1 MTDKNLRQTMS
12 TEWQKV
18 RKSFHYP
25 QLPQPQLVDDIPNG
39 VMDIESLEVRVSEP
53 FINGLQEKGI
63 EPEESLNEVL
73 THELTHYMKYPG
85 SVLNTLRLQ
94 KSAQDIAEGDKIS
107 ELRRAFTEAQT
118 NIYMLNERKHPST
131 ARVRKAY
138 GLPEGDNFGRIMY
151 GLYQEVSGQDLG
163 VEPKEKGL
171 IDKVQGVFGIK
182 PTDEE
187 RSLIEKLRDIDYT
200 NKEQETGNFRRF
212 AQILKDYQ
220 PPQDKNKRDGK
231 DQEGE
236 GSGQSQG
243 NGQGKSCSGTGLEGF
258 TDNQIR
264 EGLKQFAQ
272 ECSNSKEYE
281 EVVRQVL
288 NESEEQGSQGQDQG
302 QPSRAMGKRAGSGR
316 GITQLANNFYTAL
329 AERYAIPIKK
339 KPMHKN
345 GSLYPHSHTSF
356 EVGDEITEVDAFSTP
371 GILPGI
377 TKKWV
382 RREGEVHD
390 NEEAVPDSFIVIDN
404 SPSMFMASG
413 NKVMSP
419 EERIYHHIVGATA
432 ISNAY
437 LLNDS
442 RVAVYSFGSND
453 HLTNPTKNRELVH
466 RELRRY
472 SDDGGTTFNQRFLE
486 NVLRGSEEEYDI
498 SVISDMDISNLEDFV
513 GSVLTIPQ
521 THRVH
526 LLYTEN
532 SGYVKKLRQ
541 SFGDRKNVAI
551 LPLTCERDIQ
561 QVTMGELK
569 KSVR

>member
-1 MTDKNLRQTMS
+1 MTDKNLRQTMN

-18 RKSFHYP
+18 RKGFHYP

-39 VMDIESLEVRVSEP
+39 VMDMENLEVKVSEP
-53 FINGLQEKGI
+53 FINDLHEKGI
-63 EPEESLNEVL
+63 EPEESFNEVL
-73 THELTHYMKYPG
+73 THELTHYMKFPG

-94 KSAQDIAEGDKIS
+94 RSAQDIAKGDKIN
-107 ELRRAFTEAQT
+107 ELRRAFVEAQT
-118 NIYMLNERKHPST
+118 NIYMLNEINHPST

-138 GLPEGDNFGRIMY
+138 GLPEGDDFGRIMY

-163 VEPKEKGL
+163 VEPKERGLMEKVKGA
-171 IDKVQGVFGIK
+171 FGIK
-182 PTDEE
+182 PTNEE
-187 RSLIEKLRDIDYT
+187 RSLIEKLKDIDYV
-200 NKEQETGNFRRF
+200 NKRQETNNFRIF

-220 PPQDKNKRDGK
+220 PPKDKDKQDGK
-231 DQEGE
+231 GQEGE
-236 GSGQSQG
+236 GSGQ
-243 NGQGKSCSGTGLEGF
+243 GQGKSCSGTGLEGF

-288 NESEEQGSQGQDQG
+288 NEGKDQGSQEQGQG
-302 QPSRAMGKRAGSGR
+302 QPSKAMGKRAGSGR

-329 AERYAIPIKK
+329 AEKYAIPIRK

-356 EVGDEITEVDAFSTP
+356 EIGDEITDVDAFSTP
-371 GILPGI
+371 GILPGV

-382 RREGEVHD
+382 RKEGEVHD
-390 NEEAVPDSFIVIDN
+390 NEEAVPDSFLIIDN
-404 SPSMFMASG
+404 SPSMFMPNANG
-413 NKVMSP
+413 NKVISP
-419 EERIYHHIVGATA
+419 EERTYQHIVGATA
-432 ISNAY
+432 ISNSD

-466 RELRRY
+466 RELRRF
-472 SDDGGTTFNQRFLE
+472 SDDGGTTFNKRFLE

-498 SVISDMDISNLEDFV
+498 TVVSDMDIRDFGSFV
-513 GSVLTIPQ
+513 ESVLTIPQ

-532 SGYVKKLRQ
+532 NSYIRKLRQ
-541 SFGDRKNVAI
+541 SFGDRENVAI
-551 LPLTCERDIQ
+551 LPLACERDIQ
-561 QVTMGELK
+561 QITMGELK